1 MFIRNPE
8 VLIFVVDYDFSA
20 QTSSEERIPLEARRT
35 QQVILRAVQR
45 LPYFDSWFNDG
56 DTAMLGGL
64 TIWGDIR
71 YAVRIMCRT
80 PLFTATVVLTVAI
93 AIAANATIFT
103 IVNAAMIRSLPY
115 AEPNRIMQVVEK
127 NDKLNLP
134 TFAASVLN
142 FLSWRELTQSFEQL
156 AGVGYATFTLSGS
169 GEPEQLSG
177 NRISPVLTRVLGT
190 RLIAGREFRADEEK
204 PGGAA
209 VAMIGEG
216 LWKRR
221 FAADPALVGKTISL
235 DGVPTTIVGI
245 APASLKLI
253 GGGDVYMPLTID
265 PSKELRLN
273 HVITVFGKLKPGVT
287 PQQAQA
293 EMDTISARVG
303 QQYPEVRYWGIHLL
317 SLFDTFVAPDLKTG
331 LVVLLVAV
339 EFVLLIACANIA
351 NLLLARAATR
361 QKEMAVRTALGA
373 TRSRLI
379 RQLLV
384 ESVALA
390 ILGGGLGLLGAL
402 GAVRVL
408 TRSLPEGTLP
418 FPDVSVDSSVLWFGF
433 ALTIATGLLFG
444 LAPAW
449 RIATAKANDML
460 KEGGRGSTGG
470 IRSWLRD
477 SLAAGEVA
485 LATVLLI
492 GAGLLLQSLAHLQRV
507 ALGFDSSGLMT
518 FQLAPPVP
526 QYPLADKGPN
536 LYHALVEDLQSIP
549 GVLSATVCSGIPFG
563 AGNYAR
569 HPMITTEAS
578 VLPPGTAVPVDWRSI
593 SPGYFDTM
601 RIPLLRG
608 RTFTDGDVRTAPLV
622 MVVSQSTAQ
631 KFFGDA
637 DPIGKTL
644 RPSAKPELAYAIIG
658 VVGDVRDQALNQ
670 QTPTLYYS
678 IPQRGSWPL
687 MDVVVRTEAG
697 TDGSA
702 EALMPSIRQRI
713 HDLDAGL
720 ALANVKTMDQW
731 LSNSAAQPRLNTVLL
746 TTFAAIALLIAAIGI
761 YGVLAYS
768 VNQRTREIG
777 LRMALGATPGSV
789 LQLIVSQGMKMVL
802 VGIGIGLAGGLASG
816 RAVSSLVFGV
826 PVRDPT
832 TFSLVSVVLIGV
844 ALAACIVPARR
855 AARVDPMVA
864 LREE

>member
-1 MFIRNPE
+1 MWQSMFST
-8 VLIFVVDYDFSA
+8 LWA
-20 QTSSEERIPLEARRT
+20 
-35 QQVILRAVQR
+35 
-45 LPYFDSWFNDG
+45 
-56 DTAMLGGL
+56 
-64 TIWGDIR
+64 DIR
-71 YAVRIMCRT
+71 YAVRIMLRT
-80 PLFTATVVLTVAI
+80 PLFTVTVVLTVAI

-103 IVNAAMIRSLPY
+103 VVNAVMLRSLPFSQ
-115 AEPNRIMQVVEK
+115 PDRIMQVAEK

-134 TFAASVLN
+134 TFGVSVLN
-142 FLSWRELTQSFEQL
+142 FVSWREQTQAFEQL
-156 AGVGYATFTLSGS
+156 AAVGYATFTVSGS

-177 NRISPVLTRVLGT
+177 NRISPALTHVLGT
-190 RLIAGREFRADEEK
+190 KMLAGREFRDDEEK

-221 FAADPALVGKTISL
+221 FASDPGLVGRTISL
-235 DGVPTTIVGI
+235 DGTPTLVVGI

-253 GGGDVYMPLTID
+253 GGGDIYTPQTID

-273 HVITVFGKLKPGVT
+273 HVISVFGKLRPGVT

-303 QQYPEVRYWGIHLL
+303 KQYPEVRYWGIHLL
-317 SLFDTFVAPDLKTG
+317 TLFDTFVGADLKTG
-331 LVVLLVAV
+331 LLVLLVAV
-339 EFVLLIACANIA
+339 VFVLLIACANIA

-373 TRSRLI
+373 TRGRLI

-384 ESVALA
+384 ESVALS
-390 ILGGGLGLLGAL
+390 ILGGGAGLLGAVA
-402 GAVRVL
+402 AVRVL

-418 FPDVSVDSSVLWFGF
+418 FPDIGVDATVLWFSF
-433 ALTIATGLLFG
+433 ALTIVTGLMFG

-449 RIATAKANDML
+449 RIATAKANDSL
-460 KEGGRGSTGG
+460 KEGGRGTTGG

-477 SLAAGEVA
+477 SLAAGEIA
-485 LATVLLI
+485 LAAILLI
-492 GAGLLLQSLAHLQRV
+492 GAGLLMQSLANLQRV
-507 ALGFDSSGLMT
+507 RLGFDSSHLMT

-526 QYPLADKGPN
+526 QYPLADKGPE
-536 LYHALVEDLQSIP
+536 LYHRLIENLQSIP
-549 GVLSATVCSGIPFG
+549 GVTNAAVSSGIPFG

-578 VLPPGTAVPVDWRSI
+578 VLPPGTAVPIDWRSV
-593 SPGYFDTM
+593 SSGYFDTM
-601 RIPLLRG
+601 RIPMLRG
-608 RTFTDGDVRTAPLV
+608 RTFTDADVKTSQLV
-622 MVVSQSTAQ
+622 MIVSQSTAQ

-637 DPIGKTL
+637 DPIGKQL
-644 RPSAKPELAYAIIG
+644 RPSAKPEIAFTIVG

-670 QTPTLYYS
+670 QTPTLYYA

-687 MDVVVRTEAG
+687 MDIVVRT
-697 TDGSA
+697 DGSP
-702 EALMPSIRQRI
+702 EALLPSIRQRI
-713 HDLDAGL
+713 HEMDSGL
-720 ALANVKTMDQW
+720 ALANVNTMDQW

-746 TTFAAIALLIAAIGI
+746 TSFAAVALLIAAIGI

-777 LRMALGATPGSV
+777 LRMALGATPRSV
-789 LQLIVSQGMKMVL
+789 LQLIVSQGMKVVL
-802 VGIGIGLAGGLASG
+802 IGVGIGLAGGLALG
-816 RAVSSLVFGV
+816 RAVSSLMFGV
-826 PVRDPT
+826 QVRDPA
-832 TFSLVSVVLIGV
+832 TFSLVAVVLTAV
-844 ALAACIVPARR
+844 ALAACIIPARR

>member
-1 MFIRNPE
+1 MFQDMFTT
-8 VLIFVVDYDFSA
+8 L
-20 QTSSEERIPLEARRT
+20 
-35 QQVILRAVQR
+35 
-45 LPYFDSWFNDG
+45 
-56 DTAMLGGL
+56 
-64 TIWGDIR
+64 WGDIR
-71 YAVRIMCRT
+71 YAVRVMLRT
-80 PLFTATVVLTVAI
+80 PLFTATVILSVAI

-103 IVNAAMIRSLPY
+103 VVNAVMIRSLPFT
-115 AEPNRIMQVVEK
+115 EPNRIMQVAEK

-142 FLSWRELTQSFEQL
+142 FISWREQTQSFEQL
-156 AGVGYATFTLSGS
+156 AGVGFATFTLTGN

-177 NRISPVLTRVLGT
+177 NHLSPALTHVLGT
-190 RLIAGREFRADEEK
+190 KMLAGREFTADEEK

-209 VAMIGEG
+209 VAIIGEG

-221 FAADPALVGKTISL
+221 FASDPALVGRTISL
-235 DGVPTTIVGI
+235 DGLPTTIVGI

-253 GGGDVYMPLTID
+253 GNGDVYTPLTID
-265 PSKELRLN
+265 PANELRLN
-273 HVITVFGKLKPGVT
+273 HVIIVFGKLKPGVT

-303 QQYPEVRYWGIHLL
+303 KQYPEVRYWGIHLL

-331 LVVLLVAV
+331 LLVLLVAV
-339 EFVLLIACANIA
+339 VFVLLIACANIA

-373 TRSRLI
+373 TRGRLI

-384 ESVALA
+384 ESVALS
-390 ILGGGLGLLGAL
+390 ILGGGAGLLGAV

-408 TRSLPEGTLP
+408 TRSLPAGTLP
-418 FPDVSVDSSVLWFGF
+418 VDVTVDSNVLWFGF

-449 RIATAKANDML
+449 RIATVKTNDML

-470 IRSWLRD
+470 IRTWLRD

-485 LATVLLI
+485 LAAVLLI
-492 GAGLLLQSLAHLQRV
+492 GAGLLVQSLANLQRV
-507 ALGFDSSGLMT
+507 QLGFDSEKLIT

-526 QYPLADKGPN
+526 QYPLADKGPEFYHSLIEN
-536 LYHALVEDLQSIP
+536 LQAIP
-549 GVLSATVCSGIPFG
+549 GVKSAAVCSGIPFG
-563 AGNYAR
+563 AGNYTR

-578 VLPPGTAVPVDWRSI
+578 VLPPGTAVPIDWRSV
-593 SPGYFDTM
+593 SNGYFDTM

-608 RTFTDGDVRTAPLV
+608 RAFTDADVKTSQLV

-637 DPIGKTL
+637 DPIGRAL
-644 RPSAKPELAYAIIG
+644 RPSAKPEIAFTIVG

-670 QTPTLYYS
+670 QTPTLYYA

-687 MDVVVRTEAG
+687 MDVVVRSEAG
-697 TDGSA
+697 AGGSP
-702 EALMPSIRQRI
+702 ESLLPSIRQRI
-713 HDLDAGL
+713 HDLDASL
-720 ALANVKTMDQW
+720 ALANVNTMDQW

-746 TTFAAIALLIAAIGI
+746 TAFAAVALLIAAIGI

-777 LRMALGATPGSV
+777 LRMALGATPRSV
-789 LQLIVSQGMKMVL
+789 LQLIVSQGMKVVL
-802 VGIGIGLAGGLASG
+802 IGVGIGLAGGLALG

-826 PVRDPT
+826 QVRDPA
-832 TFSLVSVVLIGV
+832 TFSLVAVVLTAV
-844 ALAACIVPARR
+844 ALAACIIPARR

>member
-1 MFIRNPE
+1 MFQS
-8 VLIFVVDYDFSA
+8 SA
-20 QTSSEERIPLEARRT
+20 
-35 QQVILRAVQR
+35 
-45 LPYFDSWFNDG
+45 
-56 DTAMLGGL
+56 
-64 TIWGDIR
+64 IWGDLR
-71 YAVRIMCRT
+71 YAVRIMRRA

-103 IVNAAMIRSLPY
+103 VVNAVMVRSLPFG
-115 AEPNRIMQVVEK
+115 EPNRIMQVAEK
-127 NDKLNLP
+127 NDKLNIP
-134 TFAASVLN
+134 TFGASVLN
-142 FLSWRELTQSFEQL
+142 FLSWREQTKSFEQL
-156 AGVGYATFTLSGS
+156 AAVGYATFTLSGN

-177 NRISPVLTRVLGT
+177 NRISPDLTRVLGA
-190 RLIAGREFRADEEK
+190 RPVAGRDFTPDAEK

-216 LWKRR
+216 LWNRR
-221 FAADPALVGKTISL
+221 FASDPTLVGKTISL
-235 DGVPTTIVGI
+235 DGVPTMIVGI
-245 APASLKLI
+245 APASLKLLT
-253 GGGDVYMPLTID
+253 GGDIYTPLTID

-293 EMDTISARVG
+293 EMDTISVRVG
-303 QQYPEVRYWGIHLL
+303 KQFPEVRFWGIHLL
-317 SLFDTFVAPDLKTG
+317 SLFDTFVSPDLKTG
-331 LVVLLVAV
+331 LLVLLVAV
-339 EFVLLIACANIA
+339 VFVLLIACANIA
-351 NLLLARAATR
+351 NLLLARASTR
-361 QKEMAVRTALGA
+361 QKEMAVRAALGA
-373 TRSRLI
+373 TRIRLI

-384 ESVALA
+384 ESVALS
-390 ILGGGLGLLGAL
+390 ILGGTAGLLGAVA
-402 GAVRVL
+402 AVRVL
-408 TRSLPEGTLP
+408 TLSLPAGTLP
-418 FPDVSVDSSVLWFGF
+418 IPDVTVDANVLWFSF

-449 RIATAKANDML
+449 RIATAKTNDTL
-460 KEGGRGSTGG
+460 KGGGRGSTGG

-485 LATVLLI
+485 LAAILLI
-492 GAGLLLQSLAHLQRV
+492 GAGLLIQSLANLQHVR
-507 ALGFDSSGLMT
+507 LGFDSTGLMT

-536 LYHALVEDLQSIP
+536 FYHALIENLQTIP
-549 GVLSATVCSGIPFG
+549 GVRSAAVSSGIPFG

-578 VLPPGTAVPVDWRSI
+578 VLPPGTAVPIDWRSV

-601 RIPLLRG
+601 HIPMLRG
-608 RTFTDGDVRTAPLV
+608 RKFTDGDVRTAPLV
-622 MVVSQSTAQ
+622 MIVSQSTAQ

-637 DPIGKTL
+637 DPLGKAL
-644 RPSAKPELAYAIIG
+644 RPTAKPELAYTIIG

-687 MDVVVRTEAG
+687 MDVVVRS
-697 TDGSA
+697 DGSP
-702 EALMPSIRQRI
+702 EALLPSIRQRI

-720 ALANVKTMDQW
+720 ALANVNTMDQW
-731 LSNSAAQPRLNTVLL
+731 LSNSAAQPKLNTVLL
-746 TTFAAIALLIAAIGI
+746 TAFAAVALLIAAIGI

-777 LRMALGATPGSV
+777 LRMALGATPRSV
-789 LQLIVSQGMKMVL
+789 LQLIVGQGMKVVL
-802 VGIGIGLAGGLASG
+802 IGVVVGLAGGLALG

-826 PVRDPT
+826 PVRDPA
-832 TFSLVSVVLIGV
+832 TFSLVAVVLTAV
-844 ALAACIVPARR
+844 ALAACIIPARR